1 MPSLGA
7 PPSITSKSL
16 RHWLAIGAARIAF
29 RRVLARLFG
38 PFRPRRR
45 ASAFRAGGSA
55 LASVLGGSTDLRPQM
70 IGRRSERFPVRLP
83 HYAET
88 RLSAGLFGGG
98 GSRTSKPRRRASAFR
113 AGGSALASVLGGS
126 TDLRPQMIGR
136 RSERFP
142 VRLPHYA
149 ETRLSA
155 GLFGGGG
162 SRTPVPERV
171 PRASTGLSDLLGCR
185 GGRSGSTRLPSRIPV
200 VVHRL
205 LRAGTCASLG
215 WLRAL
220 RPLKAARPR
229 TRRYRRLRG
238 ESEIA
243 VVVGN

>member
-38 PFRPRRR
+38 PFR
-45 ASAFRAGGSA
+45 
-55 LASVLGGSTDLRPQM
+55 
-70 IGRRSERFPVRLP
+70 
-83 HYAET
+83 
-88 RLSAGLFGGG
+88 
-98 GSRTSKPRRRASAFR
+98 PRRRASAFR